1 MIKILWNW
9 CCIVAFPLLA
19 GILVRW
25 LLRRK
30 ARAWIFTAA
39 AAVLAVALVLWTRT
53 NPIPGS
59 EGPALMA
66 LQALCLTLGAGMT
79 GLILRLT
86 PSRS

>member
-1 MIKILWNW
+1 M
-9 CCIVAFPLLA
+9 A
-19 GILVRW
+19 
-25 LLRRK
+25 K
-30 ARAWIFTAA
+30 AIIGKACKLFSVIIA

-86 PSRS
+86 PSR

>member
-9 CCIVAFPLLA
+9 CCILAFPLLA
-19 GILVRW
+19 GILVRS
-25 LLRRK
+25 LLRK
-30 ARAWIFTAA
+30 KKRAWIFTAA
-39 AAVLAVALVLWTRT
+39 AAMLAVALVVWART

-66 LQALCLTLGAGMT
+66 LQALCLTLGAGMP

-86 PSRS
+86 PSR